1 MKRLLSFCLCL
12 FLFATVVYGQKTNKV
27 VRFINEY
34 EGFVNEVLDTP
45 FEDFHG
51 DTLNR
56 VKKMQRSFMR
66 RYRWYYDNRMSE
78 EQLEYF
84 NKLCGRYHKKMDRL
98 RSRRRWAMVR
108 GRMQGRFEGLFRKE
122 NTTEDT
128 LMLDTVP
135 LPVAR

>member
-1 MKRLLSFCLCL
+1 M
-12 FLFATVVYGQKTNKV
+12 
-27 VRFINEY
+27 
-34 EGFVNEVLDTP
+34 NEVLDTP

-56 VKKMQRSFMR
+56 VKKKQRSFMR

-122 NTTEDT
+122 KSAEDT

>member
-34 EGFVNEVLDTP
+34 EGFVNEVVDTP

-122 NTTEDT
+122 KTTEDT

>member
-56 VKKMQRSFMR
+56 VKKKQRSFMR

>member
-12 FLFATVVYGQKTNKV
+12 FLFAAVVYGQKTNKV

-56 VKKMQRSFMR
+56 VKKKQRSFMR

-98 RSRRRWAMVR
+98 RSRRRWAIVR
-108 GRMQGRFEGLFRKE
+108 GRMQGRFEGLFRQEK
-122 NTTEDT
+122 TAEDT

>member
-12 FLFATVVYGQKTNKV
+12 FLFAALVYGQKTNKV

-56 VKKMQRSFMR
+56 VKKKQRSFMR

>member
-34 EGFVNEVLDTP
+34 EGFVNEVVDTP

-56 VKKMQRSFMR
+56 VKKKQRSFMR

>member
-12 FLFATVVYGQKTNKV
+12 FLFAAVVYGQKTNKV

-51 DTLNR
+51 DTLNL
-56 VKKMQRSFMR
+56 VKKKQRSFMR

-84 NKLCGRYHKKMDRL
+84 NKLSGRYHKKMDRL

-122 NTTEDT
+122 KATEDT
-128 LMLDTVP
+128 LILDTVP

>member
-66 RYRWYYDNRMSE
+66 RYRLYYDNRMSE

>member
-56 VKKMQRSFMR
+56 VKKKQRSFMR
-66 RYRWYYDNRMSE
+66 RYHWYYDNRMSE